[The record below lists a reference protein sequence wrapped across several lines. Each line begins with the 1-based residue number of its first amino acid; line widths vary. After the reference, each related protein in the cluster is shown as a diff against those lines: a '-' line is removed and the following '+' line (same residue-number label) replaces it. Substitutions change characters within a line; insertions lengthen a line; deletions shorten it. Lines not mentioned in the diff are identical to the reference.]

1 MSNRVNTAT
10 PFSEFPRPILC
21 TTAKYG
27 WVYSESKQCPT
38 SHTRTMKAVHFTIL
52 TLLAFAQLTT
62 VVLASPSPEPLPEE
76 VEIAHNKP
84 KDTSCTDKGGECTT
98 S

>member
-1 MSNRVNTAT
+1 
-10 PFSEFPRPILC
+10 
-21 TTAKYG
+21 
-27 WVYSESKQCPT
+27 
-38 SHTRTMKAVHFTIL
+38 MKAMHFTIL

-98 S
+98 SQCGRVQSESMQCPTGEHCCVLV